1 MKGFWDS
8 GNVLSLTLV
17 SIRIV
22 LLLLSFRELSIYNVF
37 TSVLCYILILKF
49 HFTMKRLSNRGNG
62 KR

>member
-49 HFTMKRLSNRGNG
+49 HFTMKT
-62 KR
+62 